1 MAPETQGLLGDPH
14 LLCLIVSSLLVILKL
29 FHSAF
34 ANGSKEETAE
44 MFPRMHRVGTIKTFS
59 AFHYLFSAL
68 LTLLVVTLS
77 DSSISS
83 RTSVTQGLMQHRP
96 GIC

>member
-1 MAPETQGLLGDPH
+1 MVPGIKRGNSRN
-14 LLCLIVSSLLVILKL
+14 VSKD
-29 FHSAF
+29 A
-34 ANGSKEETAE
+34 
-44 MFPRMHRVGTIKTFS
+44 HRVGTIKTFS

-83 RTSVTQGLMQHRP
+83 RTSVTRGLMQHRP